1 MPMPPLSPRA
11 AAWVVLGLL
20 ATSLA
25 PSARAADEPAARA
38 ADEPTPSIAAAA
50 DVARP
55 GNGMK
60 MSDVES
66 RFGAP
71 ATRHEAVGEPPIT
84 RWDYPSF
91 AVFFE
96 RDLVLHAV
104 LAQALVPS
112 SD

>member
-1 MPMPPLSPRA
+1 MAMPPLTPRLA
-11 AAWVVLGLL
+11 PWVVLGLL
-20 ATSLA
+20 ATGLG
-25 PSARAADEPAARA
+25 PAARA
-38 ADEPTPSIAAAA
+38 ADEAAPSAATTTTM

-60 MSDVES
+60 MSDVEA

-71 ATRHEAVGEPPIT
+71 ANRHEAVGEPPIT
-84 RWDYPSF
+84 RWDYPAF

-104 LAQALVPS
+104 LAQGVAPPS
-112 SD
+112 D

>member
-1 MPMPPLSPRA
+1 MAMPPLSPRLA
-11 AAWVVLGLL
+11 SWVVLGLL
-20 ATSLA
+20 ATSV
-25 PSARAADEPAARA
+25 PPAARA
-38 ADEPTPSIAAAA
+38 ADEPAPSAAATTE
-50 DVARP
+50 VARP

-71 ATRHEAVGEPPIT
+71 ASRHEAVGEPPIT
-84 RWDYPSF
+84 RWDYPAF

-104 LAQALVPS
+104 LAQTVAPPS
-112 SD
+112 D

>member
-1 MPMPPLSPRA
+1 MPMPPLSPRT

-20 ATSLA
+20 ATNLA
-25 PSARAADEPAARA
+25 PAARA

-84 RWDYPSF
+84 RWDYPAF

-104 LAQALVPS
+104 LAQALAPS